1 MEMAPSGRREWD
13 MMKVAFVIFDRMT
26 ALDFVGVYDP
36 VTRLKTM
43 GLMPQLSW
51 DVCSQTPEVADDR
64 GLAFTPTKV
73 GGPLGGYDL
82 LIVPG
87 GFGTRALVDDARFV
101 GWLRTAAPCG
111 LKASVCTGSLLLA
124 AAGFLEG
131 RRATTHP
138 NALRELGRYG
148 VSVVAERVVDE
159 GDVVTAAGVTS
170 AIDLGLH
177 LVKRLAGGEGEERIR
192 RQMDYRAPGAT

>member
-1 MEMAPSGRREWD
+1 
-13 MMKVAFVIFDRMT
+13 MKVAFVIFNRMT

-36 VTRLKTM
+36 VTRLKAM
-43 GLMPQLSW
+43 GLLPQLSW
-51 DVCSQTPEVADDR
+51 DICAYTKEVTDDK

-73 GGPLGGYDL
+73 GEPLRSYDL

-87 GFGTRALVDDARFV
+87 GFGSRELVDDAPFIE
-101 GWLRTAAPCG
+101 WLRTAAPCE
-111 LKASVCTGSLLLA
+111 LKASVCTGSLLLG

-138 NALRELGRYG
+138 NAFQELARYCAR
-148 VSVVAERVVDE
+148 VVEDQRVVDE
-159 GDVVTAAGVTS
+159 GDVVTARGVTS

-177 LVKRLAGGEGEERIR
+177 LVERFVGGEGKERIR
-192 RQMDYRAPGAT
+192 KQMDYSASG